1 VISGIGARLL
11 LLKQYFNYPTRIS
24 PMTRMVRSRRTDSR
38 DQRDRRQAFVVETI
52 LQLLDAD
59 LANDA
64 DGPEPAEPIRVISGI
79 GARVDSTDQ
88 CNSA

>member
-1 VISGIGARLL
+1 
-11 LLKQYFNYPTRIS
+11 
-24 PMTRMVRSRRTDSR
+24 MTRMVRSRRTDSR

-64 DGPEPAEPIRVISGI
+64 DGPEPPNRFA
-79 GARVDSTDQ
+79 
-88 CNSA
+88 